1 MEETSRDPCHAG
13 GGKGGLRLYNSCQ
26 DFEGLYEKGALSV
39 VAQLL
44 SHQDVDM
51 VVDPYILERISGAR
65 GYDEAQDIMIHYTVT
80 ADCPFKCRGCIN
92 ALTSGQAGLDREA
105 RASHIDVQEDVERDI
120 RAMAQLIRESGK
132 AQAVIVFYGGEPML
146 RLDKMNR
153 VYEHL
158 SKMIDGRVGVRYM
171 VVTSGHYLEKSIQR
185 YPDLTTHMWL
195 TAISIDGTE
204 VQHNAMRRGTS
215 LETIKRQVA
224 SLDQVRGGGVLI
236 WSTIRP
242 DMSLLDCF
250 ESFMSFRERGQA
262 EHFFWHLDE
271 AEGSIADLPDYV
283 GRYAAHLDDI
293 MKVYL
298 DHLKKGDLL
307 SIIHVNELILYLL
320 AQKRR
325 GSTACAVEKM
335 ANFDIIGDGKVHAC
349 ADLPETMCI
358 GEIGESGEI
367 MFEPDARARF
377 SRLVAYKK
385 DLGCEVCGVEAY
397 CGGRCPVQIH
407 TGGIER
413 ARQYCFMMREH
424 VRTVKGYIGQIA
436 DLMLEH
442 GLRLADIYR
451 SARYAKYTDV
461 TP

>member
-1 MEETSRDPCHAG
+1 ME
-13 GGKGGLRLYNSCQ
+13 
-26 DFEGLYEKGALSV
+26 
-39 VAQLL
+39 AQLL

-51 VVDPYILERISGAR
+51 VVDPDILKRISVVR
-65 GYDEAQDIMIHYTVT
+65 GYEETDDIMIHYTVT
-80 ADCPFKCRGCIN
+80 ADCPFNCRGCIN
-92 ALTSGQAGLDREA
+92 SLTSGQARQDGAA
-105 RASHIDVQEDVERDI
+105 RVSNMDVQEDVERDI
-120 RAMAQLIRESGK
+120 RAMAQLIRRSGK

-158 SKMIDGRVGVRYM
+158 SKMMDGRVLLKYM
-171 VVTSGHYLEKSIQR
+171 VVTSGHYLERSIQR
-185 YPDLTTHMWL
+185 YPGLTTHMWL

-204 VQHNAMRRGTS
+204 AQHNEMRRGTS

-224 SLDQVRGGGVLI
+224 SLERVRGGEVLI

-242 DMSLLDCF
+242 KMSLLDCF
-250 ESFMSFRERGQA
+250 ESFMYFSERGQA

-271 AEGSIADLPDYV
+271 AEGIIADLPDYV
-283 GRYAAHLDDI
+283 ARYGAHLDEI
-293 MKVYL
+293 MKVYV
-298 DHLKKGDLL
+298 DHLKGGDLL

-349 ADLPETMCI
+349 ADLPETKCI
-358 GEIGESGEI
+358 GEIAESGEI
-367 MFEPDARARF
+367 IFEPDARARL
-377 SRLVAYKK
+377 SSLVAYKG
-385 DLGCEVCGVEAY
+385 DLGCKVCGVEAY

-424 VRTVKGYIGQIA
+424 VRTVKKYTGQIA

-442 GLRLADIYR
+442 GLTLADIYR